1 MILLC
6 NGDSWTQG
14 DSPAQIPNWE
24 AEKSLD
30 WYDIIPHFGEQN
42 IHTRQTILYKFY
54 DSQVWPKVLGEKLGV
69 ETWNCGRLGA
79 SNDKIIR
86 TTINSIEYLESLGKT
101 DIFVVIGLT
110 SINRYSNI
118 LCRTDEFKNQS
129 YTYDDYRQG
138 GGSNSHFFRATYDFF
153 IERDINSNLIDPLLV
168 KKDLVNLI
176 NIQNYLYMKGYDYLI
191 FNAFDSL
198 MKDDFKKLSLYKY
211 INFDNIYNRDLKAHF
226 RDHIDKKFNTAWNVS
241 GEHYITSHP
250 RDISHIEWG
259 NELHTYIKKNYYEM
273 EEYL

>member
-1 MILLC
+1 MKKILLC

-14 DSPAQIPNWE
+14 DSPAQEINWE

-30 WYDIIPHFGEQN
+30 WYDIIPNFGEQN

-118 LCRTDEFKNQS
+118 VCRTDKFKNQS
-129 YTYDDYRQG
+129 YTYDCFCKRQG
-138 GGSNSHFFRATYDFF
+138 GGP
-153 IERDINSNLIDPLLV
+153 NSNLIDPLLV

-176 NIQNYLYMKGYDYLI
+176 NIQNFLSIWFLKCV
-191 FNAFDSL
+191 FKSL
-198 MKDDFKKLSLYKY
+198 L
-211 INFDNIYNRDLKAHF
+211 
-226 RDHIDKKFNTAWNVS
+226 
-241 GEHYITSHP
+241 
-250 RDISHIEWG
+250 
-259 NELHTYIKKNYYEM
+259 
-273 EEYL
+273 